1 MVLPV
6 PGDKRSVFLVPDK
19 PQPDGTFDVA
29 YIGTTDTDHSGT
41 LDDPACTSDD
51 VEYLLRSV
59 NAAME
64 SSVTRDHVIG
74 VWSGL
79 RPLVTSDDDSDGRT
93 ADVSRRHRLI

>member
-1 MVLPV
+1 M
-6 PGDKRSVFLVPDK
+6 
-19 PQPDGTFDVA
+19 
-29 YIGTTDTDHSGT
+29 H
-41 LDDPACTSDD
+41 SDD

-79 RPLVTSDDDSDGRT
+79 RPLVTSDDDSDGRQPMS
-93 ADVSRRHRLI
+93 ADVIELI

>member
-1 MVLPV
+1 MLLTLARPI
-6 PGDKRSVFLVPDK
+6 PTIPER
-19 PQPDGTFDVA
+19 
-29 YIGTTDTDHSGT
+29 

-93 ADVSRRHRLI
+93 ADVSRRHRVDMSSSGYVRVVGGNSPPTARWPKIR